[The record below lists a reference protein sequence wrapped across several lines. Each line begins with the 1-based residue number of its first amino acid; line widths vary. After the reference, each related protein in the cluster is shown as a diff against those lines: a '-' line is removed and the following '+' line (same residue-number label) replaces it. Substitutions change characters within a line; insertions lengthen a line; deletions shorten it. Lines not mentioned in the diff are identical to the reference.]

1 MGITF
6 EVMISFCAA
15 FLIVVGCLF
24 LVFRPST
31 PRREWSLVAALLI
44 TGLIELFDLFILYNP
59 EQLLP
64 IKSTVFIFEALLP
77 VSWAFYAVNLHHRTP
92 QRRIVE
98 TSLFLLFALILLA
111 LSLSSNP
118 NVMIFSPDFG
128 TEFLLFL
135 GPVGFYFYLVL
146 SLYLIIDL
154 VMLERT
160 FSALSRQDRWYLKF
174 EALGIGAIITVQL
187 IYYSQGLLFRTLDM
201 SLVTVRSIVI
211 VLGLLMFLYAR
222 LGRGRPER
230 LTLSHTAAFRSVVLL
245 AVSSYLIFVG
255 LAGEGLRYFDPSTNR
270 VFIIGLSLVG
280 GVVLCSLLLSES
292 LRRKTKV
299 FLHKHFYQQKYDY
312 RVLWMEVSERL
323 AYAKDVESRYE
334 AIIEM
339 YCQTFA
345 IQGGALYLNRGGR
358 DGLPAVA
365 IHGGVSVP
373 EELDPEGS
381 LSLFLK
387 KTQWVFNLSENADEI
402 STEDSE
408 LLTRHDIQFV
418 VPIFFGKELGGV
430 VVLCRQINANEP
442 VIYEDYDLMKIYG
455 RQVAAV
461 LINDRLS
468 RQLADQREMVAVGKV
483 SSFVMH
489 DLKNLVSILSL
500 VTENAQELIQDR
512 RFQEDMLV
520 TLSNTVRQMNS
531 LIGRLKYVGESNQL
545 TYGLY
550 DLKKLV
556 IETISDL
563 GIDGIMVSGENVEV
577 EIDRNEISKVIT
589 NLVLNGIEA
598 SNGETSVQIEIGNKN
613 EPFLICRDDGRGMS
627 DEFMS
632 SNLFRLFETTKENG
646 LGIGLYHCRQIVE
659 AHGGRIEVVS
669 HVGKGSEFRVYLP
682 PTLNTEVLSDG

>member
-6 EVMISFCAA
+6 EVMISFFAA

-31 PRREWSLVAALLI
+31 PRREWSLVFALLI
-44 TGLIELFDLFILYNP
+44 TGLIELFDHFILYNP
-59 EQLLP
+59 GQLLP
-64 IKSTVFIFEALLP
+64 IKSTIFIFEAFLP
-77 VSWAFYAVNLHHRTP
+77 VSWAFYAVNLHYRTP
-92 QRRIVE
+92 KRRIVE

-111 LSLSSNP
+111 ISLGSNP

-128 TEFLLFL
+128 IEFLLFL

-146 SLYLIIDL
+146 SLYLIIAL

-211 VLGLLMFLYAR
+211 VFGLLMFLYAR

-255 LAGEGLRYFDPSTNR
+255 LVGEGFRYLDPSTNR
-270 VFIIGLSLVG
+270 LFTIGLSLVG

-312 RVLWMEVSERL
+312 RVLWMEMSERL
-323 AYAKDVESRYE
+323 ALAKDVESRYE
-334 AIIEM
+334 AVIEI

-345 IQGGALYLNRGGR
+345 IQGGALYLNRGGG
-358 DGLPAVA
+358 DGLPVVA
-365 IHGGVSVP
+365 IHGDVDVP
-373 EELDPEGS
+373 ERINPVGS
-381 LSLFLK
+381 LAVFLQ
-387 KTQWVFNLSENADEI
+387 KTQWVFNFSENGDEI
-402 STEDSE
+402 SAADST
-408 LLTRHDIQFV
+408 LLTQHDIQFV

-442 VIYEDYDLMKIYG
+442 VIYEDYDLMKIFG

-461 LINDRLS
+461 LVNDRLS

-500 VTENAQELIQDR
+500 LTENAQELIQNR
-512 RFQEDMLV
+512 RFQDDMLV
-520 TLSNTVRQMNS
+520 TLSNTVRQMNN
-531 LIGRLKYVGESNQL
+531 LIGRLKHVGESDHL
-545 TYGLY
+545 SYGLY

-556 IETISDL
+556 IETIDNL
-563 GIDGIMVSGENVEV
+563 GIDGIMVSGEIIDV

-598 SNGETSVQIEIGNKN
+598 SNGETNVQFEIGDHNG
-613 EPFLICRDDGRGMS
+613 PFLICRDEGRGMS
-627 DEFMS
+627 DAFMS
-632 SNLFRLFETTKENG
+632 SSLFRPFETTKENG

-659 AHGGRIEVVS
+659 AHGGRIEVDS
-669 HVGKGSEFRVYLP
+669 TVGKGSEFRVYLP
-682 PTLNTEVLSDG
+682 STLNGKVESNG